1 MKKELCKR
9 ESAIHRV
16 CIIYLGSYR
25 LPKVIVLVHFSEKG
39 GTVELF
45 RHLRSVFLFPL
56 SGYLLWKL
64 NFPELSGLLP
74 LFSSELTGV
83 GGHMQREAF
92 LQAGSVT
99 RDTMPLALRLGSVGP
114 RQNNMCTCA
123 QMSPSHCWSAWS
135 LLKCLL
141 S

>member
-1 MKKELCKR
+1 M
-9 ESAIHRV
+9 
-16 CIIYLGSYR
+16 
-25 LPKVIVLVHFSEKG
+25 HFSEKG

-45 RHLRSVFLFPL
+45 RRLRSVFLFPL

-99 RDTMPLALRLGSVGP
+99 PDTMPLALIRAGVCRSKAEQHVYLCTNVSVTLLE
-114 RQNNMCTCA
+114 CLESSE
-123 QMSPSHCWSAWS
+123 MSAFVDIIP
-135 LLKCLL
+135 
-141 S
+141 